1 MMVIS
6 GLVGQASVCCGKV
19 LMVLVGGGGGADVN
33 MEDLGKGEKKKKKY
47 IFKRVAPSWFGVRL
61 AVPRCSQAFLG
72 Y

>member
-33 MEDLGKGEKKKKKY
+33 MENLGKGGKKKY
-47 IFKRVAPSWFGVRL
+47 IFKHVAPSWFGVRL